1 MSPGCTRLLR
11 RATCAR
17 VAGAV
22 LLACG
27 VGLFACGGEATRS
40 PRPLN
45 LIVILVDTL
54 RADHLGHHGYA
65 RATSPRLD
73 SLAEDSV
80 VFLRHTAH
88 ASRTGPS
95 VATLFTGL
103 HARSHGVVN
112 PLSHFDAK
120 GTLDSS
126 RLTLAEILS
135 EEGYRCAGFAANP
148 NVSERFGFAQGFER
162 YQLFRWA
169 KAEVLNRAALAWIE
183 ERTAEAEPRPPFCLY
198 LHYVDP
204 HSPYE
209 APASFAKKFVSPDYR
224 GRITGAHRQLDEV
237 VAGRLELDEDD
248 LDQLRALY
256 DAEIRYLDDQLGV
269 LLVDLAAK
277 GLLDESLIVFVSD
290 HGEEFLDHDS
300 VLHGY
305 TLYEEQLRI
314 PLMIRHPELPARQIS
329 RLSRQV
335 DVLPTL
341 LELLGVAI
349 PETLQGESL
358 VAAMQGEDRPELGDE
373 RPVFAQASL
382 RAVKTVALDSYA
394 RGDWKLIE
402 TRVPEARRQLF
413 NLRDDP
419 QEARDRLASEPEV
432 AARMSAE
439 LQRFRDALPV
449 GHSETVPLS
458 EEEIREL
465 QSLGYLPDQ

>member
-1 MSPGCTRLLR
+1 MSPGCTRFLR
-11 RATCAR
+11 RVTCAL
-17 VAGAV
+17 VAGVGV
-22 LLACG
+22 L
-27 VGLFACGGEATRS
+27 ACGGEAGRS
-40 PRPLN
+40 PRPIN
-45 LIVILVDTL
+45 LILILVDTL
-54 RADHLGHHGYA
+54 RADHLGYHGYSH
-65 RATSPRLD
+65 ATSPRLD

-80 VFLRHTAH
+80 VFLRHTGH

-103 HARSHGVVN
+103 HSRSHGVVN

-120 GTLDSS
+120 GTLDAD

-135 EEGYRCAGFAANP
+135 EEGYRCAGFTANP
-148 NVSERFGFAQGFER
+148 NVSERFGFSQGFER
-162 YQLFRWA
+162 YELLRWE

-183 ERTAEAEPRPPFCLY
+183 GWAADAEPRSPFCLY
-198 LHYVDP
+198 LHYIDP

-209 APASFAKKFVSPDYR
+209 APAPFVKKFAPPDYR

-237 VAGRLELDEDD
+237 VAERLELDDTD
-248 LDQLRALY
+248 LRQLRALY
-256 DAEIRYLDDQLGV
+256 DAEIGYLDSQLGV
-269 LLVDLAAK
+269 LLVTLEAK
-277 GLLDESLIVFVSD
+277 GLLDESLVVFVSD

-314 PLMIRHPELPARQIS
+314 PLMIRHPELPARRVS

-341 LELLGVAI
+341 LELLGIPI
-349 PETLQGESL
+349 PEPVQGESL
-358 VAAMQGEDRPELGDE
+358 ATVMKAEQSPDAGDE
-373 RPVFAQASL
+373 APVFAEGSL
-382 RAVKTVALDSYA
+382 RAVKTVALDSYT

-419 QEARDRLASEPEV
+419 QERHDRLASEPEV
-432 AARMSAE
+432 AERMGAE
-439 LQRFRDALPV
+439 LRRFRDALPV
-449 GHSETVPLS
+449 GRSETVPLS
-458 EEEIREL
+458 EAEIREL
-465 QSLGYLPDQ
+465 QSLGYLPEE